1 MKTLV
6 IVVLC
11 VLVAEAIKFIP
22 NHPLIAYEGR
32 VDRSNEYAY
41 KYDWSGVS
49 VKAKFTNA
57 TSLRIIIDQGNNH
70 CNVIL
75 NGQIFEDQFAFDNL
89 KPYNVYDLVIAKRT
103 EAFVGI
109 ITFQGLTLNDGA
121 QLVAIAQS
129 GRRIEFIGD
138 SITCGYGDVGKYP
151 CSFSP
156 ETEDNYVSYGPRI
169 ARSFGA
175 ELHLEAWSG
184 KGLVRN
190 YGDPNITSKMPMPVY
205 LPWTLATDFVSQWNF
220 TSWIPDGIVIN
231 LGTND
236 FSTMPHPPQDIFQPA
251 YVSLIASLRSRY
263 GRSDLP
269 IFAVCGPLIGDP
281 CCQYVENVSK
291 MESNVHFVNLQNILS
306 FPQDYGCDGHP
317 NYIGHEI
324 MATKTIPYIESVL
337 GWKTQ

>member
-156 ETEDNYVSYGPRI
+156 ETEDNYV
-169 ARSFGA
+169 
-175 ELHLEAWSG
+175 
-184 KGLVRN
+184 
-190 YGDPNITSKMPMPVY
+190 
-205 LPWTLATDFVSQWNF
+205 
-220 TSWIPDGIVIN
+220 
-231 LGTND
+231 
-236 FSTMPHPPQDIFQPA
+236 
-251 YVSLIASLRSRY
+251 
-263 GRSDLP
+263 
-269 IFAVCGPLIGDP
+269 
-281 CCQYVENVSK
+281 
-291 MESNVHFVNLQNILS
+291 
-306 FPQDYGCDGHP
+306 
-317 NYIGHEI
+317 
-324 MATKTIPYIESVL
+324 
-337 GWKTQ
+337 